1 MVVKVKH
8 TFCRICD
15 PHCPLLAFVDG
26 SGRIEKL
33 VPDAEHPVSKGY
45 ACHKG
50 LSFDQVNTD
59 PDRLNYPLRRTSP
72 KSQIPG
78 AFERMS
84 WEQAIE
90 EIGSRLLA
98 IQNAYGPDAIAVYMG
113 NPIAFNS
120 RAFPLAMTLAT
131 ALGSKY
137 SFSAD
142 TQDLANKF
150 AASQYVFGS
159 HEFLVPDMQHTDFL
173 VSFGCNP
180 KISRGTIISTPH
192 PMNIL
197 KGIGHR
203 GGRVLYINPR
213 RIESAGKQTGDVM
226 QIKPDTDVYLMAALL
241 HELDCLG
248 AYDKGALARYGKN
261 IDQLRA
267 FVSGY
272 PAARVADVV
281 GVPAQDILQ
290 LARDIASAPSVAF
303 HMGTGPN
310 QGRQGTLVFWL
321 LNMLIFVTGNLG
333 KTGGCYKPNGGSYTA
348 AGAVQPD
355 PPVETPLGSIQP
367 VWGDLPGN
375 LLADLILHQDRPIRA
390 LINLSGNPLLSMS
403 GETRLRQA
411 FEALECLVSL
421 DVYPSDTVEISDY
434 ALPATDWLEREDIT
448 FSCVGTQLDPY
459 VQYADAVVAPAYERR
474 NDWWI
479 LSSLLKVMGKPSMLD
494 NPGSQGWDTVEML
507 FSNTPL
513 AELKKAPHQTIQ
525 LPQVMDKRTA
535 YDKVVRHQDKK
546 VNCCPEEFAE
556 ALRQCERHFTE
567 LSADKSDSLKLIS
580 LRTNYMHNS
589 WLSNMPQLRRGRHA
603 LNPLHINPADATR
616 LGLGNGQSITV
627 YNGNGELDTAVC
639 FDEDLRP
646 GVVAM
651 THGYGHQL
659 APGMSLASSIPGAN
673 PNRLLPTGPGS
684 YEPLSGMSW
693 MNGVEVKLRTVSGPG
708 PKLTTQPG

>member
-1 MVVKVKH
+1 MANVKH

-15 PHCPLLAFVDG
+15 PHCPLLALVDG

-33 VPDAEHPVSKGY
+33 LPDAEHPVSKGY

-50 LSFDQVNTD
+50 LSFDQVNSD
-59 PDRLNYPLRRTSP
+59 PDRLHYPLRRISH
-72 KSQIPG
+72 KSEIPG
-78 AFERMS
+78 AFERIS
-84 WEQAIE
+84 WERAIE

-98 IQNAYGPDAIAVYMG
+98 IQSAHGADAVAVYMG

-120 RAFPLAMTLAT
+120 RAFPLAMSLAS

-159 HEFLVPDMQHTDFL
+159 HEFLVPDMQHTHFL

-180 KISRGTIISTPH
+180 KISRGTILSTPH
-192 PMNIL
+192 PVNVL
-197 KGIGHR
+197 KDINRR

-213 RIESAGKQTGDVM
+213 KIESAGRQTGDVL

-248 AYDKGALARYGKN
+248 AYDEAALAGHGKN
-261 IDQLRA
+261 VDQLRK

-272 PAARVADVV
+272 PAQRVADVV
-281 GVPAQDILQ
+281 GVPAQEILQ
-290 LARDIASAPSVAF
+290 LARDIADAPSVAF

-321 LNMLIFVTGNLG
+321 LNMLIFVTGNMG
-333 KTGGCYKPNGGSYTA
+333 RPGGCYKPNGASYTA
-348 AGAVQPD
+348 QGAVQPD
-355 PPVETPLGSIQP
+355 PVVETPLGPIRP

-375 LLADLILHQDRPIRA
+375 LLADLILHPDRPIRA

-411 FEALECLVSL
+411 FESLDCLVSL

-434 ALPATDWLEREDIT
+434 ALPATDWLERGDIT

-479 LSSLLKVMGKPSMLD
+479 ISSLLKAMDKPSLLD
-494 NPGSQGWDTVEML
+494 NAGSNGWDIVEML

-513 AELKKAPHQTIQ
+513 EELKEAPHQTIR
-525 LPQVMDKRTA
+525 LPQVADKRSA

-546 VNCCPEEFAE
+546 INCCPDEFKD
-556 ALRQCERHFTE
+556 ALLQCERLFAE
-567 LSADKSDSLKLIS
+567 LAVDNTDSLKLIS
-580 LRTNYMHNS
+580 MRTNYMHNS

-603 LNPLHINPADATR
+603 LNPLHINPVDAAR
-616 LGLGNGQSITV
+616 LGLADGQSV
-627 YNGNGELDTAVC
+627 CLYNDNGELDTAVC
-639 FDEDLRP
+639 LDEDLLP

-651 THGYGHQL
+651 THGYGHKL
-659 APGMSLASSIPGAN
+659 APGLSLASSMPGAN
-673 PNRLLPTGPGS
+673 PNSLMPTGPGS

-693 MNGVEVKLRTVSGPG
+693 MNGVEVKLRAIGRA
-708 PKLTTQPG
+708 